1 MRHRTSERASQ
12 NDGKIMIKANS
23 DWTLTHFWLFGPPP
37 QWSHLTRPHWFRNFR
52 PDQKMMIDCQH
63 FETGIESE
71 TTKHENDGRPNWSIL
86 LMVNHLISRIQ
97 HHLKMLASRQN
108 RQFVFNE
115 NNINKNNMQPFF
127 KQQVMLKNRW
137 KANRAN
143 RANRTSLW
151 RNWGLGLFFYW
162 HRRSNSNTQT
172 TSFISNQISQTPTQ
186 VAIFIEGFSRWAKLD
201 QKF

>member
-37 QWSHLTRPHWFRNFR
+37 QWSHLTRPHWFQNFR

-71 TTKHENDGRPNWSIL
+71 TTKHENDAKPNWSML

-115 NNINKNNMQPFF
+115 NNINKNNMKPFLGN
-127 KQQVMLKNRW
+127 KSCWRIDEKLTELTGQVCDEIGAWVSFFIDTGVQIPTPKLHH
-137 KANRAN
+137 
-143 RANRTSLW
+143 
-151 RNWGLGLFFYW
+151 LFPIRLVKLL
-162 HRRSNSNTQT
+162 HR
-172 TSFISNQISQTPTQ
+172 
-186 VAIFIEGFSRWAKLD
+186 
-201 QKF
+201 